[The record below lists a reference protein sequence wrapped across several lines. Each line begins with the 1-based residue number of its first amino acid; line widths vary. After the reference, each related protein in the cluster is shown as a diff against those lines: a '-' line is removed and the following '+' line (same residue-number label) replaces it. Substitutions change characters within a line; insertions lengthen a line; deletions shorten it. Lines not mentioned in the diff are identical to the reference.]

1 MDGCQRH
8 PRLYE
13 VKQKYKDQNFSFSNE
28 GLPNLQN
35 QLKSLGSSKSV
46 HETDIATKVLKEI
59 WIFFHFFFVNYFNNV
74 IHSSS
79 FPNHLIV
86 ANITLVRKKDS
97 QKDKKDFLTVIVLIL
112 CPVLFNMFLCDLS
125 FINDDLDVALYVND
139 NTPIHTGKISK
150 QGFGKTWKCIQK
162 YISMV
167 L

>member
-1 MDGCQRH
+1 M
-8 PRLYE
+8 
-13 VKQKYKDQNFSFSNE
+13 
-28 GLPNLQN
+28 
-35 QLKSLGSSKSV
+35 
-46 HETDIATKVLKEI
+46 
-59 WIFFHFFFVNYFNNV
+59 
-74 IHSSS
+74 
-79 FPNHLIV
+79 IV

-162 YISMV
+162 YISMI